1 MIIWIERPSAYGYV
15 AVGEKN
21 LLNPVNP
28 VKKKENKDRIQSLLS
43 VLVEKKIAENMLP
56 KL

>member
-28 VKKKENKDRIQSLLS
+28 VKKKKIKIESSHYSVSL
-43 VLVEKKIAENMLP
+43 
-56 KL
+56 

>member
-1 MIIWIERPSAYGYV
+1 MERPSAYGYV

-28 VKKKENKDRIQSLLS
+28 VEKKFKIESIHYSVSLW
-43 VLVEKKIAENMLP
+43 KKIAENMLP